1 MRICAVSLPPAVKRR
16 LSEVETA
23 WSWLVVERLWSVAE
37 RFGSARLRPSRKHVG
52 CRLSVV
58 GGKAAW
64 KREAQSELFR
74 ATDVAS
80 PRQCSLAKNGRAT
93 RVHEPE
99 FFLRPLSGVGIFF
112 EGRSPGVK

>member
-1 MRICAVSLPPAVKRR
+1 MVSGK
-16 LSEVETA
+16 
-23 WSWLVVERLWSVAE
+23 VVWE
-37 RFGSARLRPSRKHVG
+37 
-52 CRLSVV
+52 
-58 GGKAAW
+58 
-64 KREAQSELFR
+64 REALSELFR
-74 ATDVAS
+74 ATNVAM